1 MSRLVTA
8 DELIADRKSQ
18 HPWHHPSMRSLCRA
32 FSMSKPSDLALRGQW
47 QSDMEHVID
56 AIAWDNPGFNRANFR
71 LRCNQ
76 L

>member
-1 MSRLVTA
+1 MSRIVTA
-8 DELIADRKSQ
+8 EELIADRKSQ
-18 HPWHHPSMRSLCRA
+18 HHPSMRSLCRA
-32 FSMSKPSDLALRGQW
+32 FAMSKPSDLSLRGQW